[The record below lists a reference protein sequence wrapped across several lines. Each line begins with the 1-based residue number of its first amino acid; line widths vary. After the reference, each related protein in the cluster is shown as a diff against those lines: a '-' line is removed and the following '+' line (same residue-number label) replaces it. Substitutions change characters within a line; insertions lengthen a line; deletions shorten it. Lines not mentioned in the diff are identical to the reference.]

1 MKECSKPF
9 LIVCAFI
16 KGIQTAIIREREYNN
31 LTKDL
36 NRINKE
42 FSQSKKGVYHVF
54 VPINPEIVL
63 IHQTTPFSYV
73 QAETLYNIAKAEGL
87 PLDVLVE
94 RAIKSGWQGFTASGI
109 RKLIYK

>member
-1 MKECSKPF
+1 MFTNPF
-9 LIVCAFI
+9 FVLCVFI
-16 KGIQTAIIREREYNN
+16 KGIQAAIKQEREFNS

-63 IHQTTPFSYV
+63 IHQTTPFTYKE
-73 QAETLYNIAKAEGL
+73 AEEIYNVSKEYSIPKA
-87 PLDVLVE
+87 VLIEFV
-94 RAIKSGWQGFTASGI
+94 IKSGLGAIYI
-109 RKLIYK
+109 REVIEKK